1 MRTFVN
7 RLLDRTSFSRV
18 IVSQRAI
25 VGALGSRI
33 GTEGGLVP
41 HALPV
46 PILVDLKDNEAR
58 VIRTVVKASVWISHH
73 TLPSSLAGFLADGN
87 PVTIIVKA
95 GGAVR
100 IPLEWS
106 TMLGFLFTPISI
118 V

>member
-1 MRTFVN
+1 
-7 RLLDRTSFSRV
+7 
-18 IVSQRAI
+18 
-25 VGALGSRI
+25 
-33 GTEGGLVP
+33 LVP

-46 PILVDLKDNEAR
+46 PILVDLKDNEAG

>member
-1 MRTFVN
+1 M
-7 RLLDRTSFSRV
+7 
-18 IVSQRAI
+18 
-25 VGALGSRI
+25 
-33 GTEGGLVP
+33 VP

-46 PILVDLKDNEAR
+46 PIFVDLKDNEAR
-58 VIRTVVKASVWISHH
+58 VVKARVWISHH

-100 IPLEWS
+100 IPLES
-106 TMLGFLFTPISI
+106 LAVACFG